1 MTIQNEQMV
10 FAELNNRLKA
20 EGLRLDII
28 CVGGF
33 VLNQYGIRATM
44 DVDAF
49 YIVNDRVRTI
59 IQEVGDSF
67 GINRED
73 ELWLNNSVQNMNPAP
88 PEEICETLY
97 QFSNLTVLTVPLL
110 YVAGMKLVSARGQDV
125 LDTASIIKKLNI
137 TDPAEFRKAMQSYG
151 FAQIDESLILEAF
164 GHAYGIGWLESYY
177 MDHEE
182 ELNRLIRDG
191 AT

>member
-1 MTIQNEQMV
+1 MTIQDEQKV
-10 FAELNNRLKA
+10 FAQLNKRLKG
-20 EGLRLDII
+20 EGLRLSII

-33 VLNQYGIRATM
+33 VLHQYGIRATM

-49 YIVNDRVRTI
+49 YTANDRVRII

-67 GINRED
+67 GINRDD
-73 ELWLNNSVQNMNPAP
+73 EMWLNNSVQNLNPTP

-97 QFSNLTVLTVPLL
+97 EFSNLTVLTAPLL
-110 YVAGMKLVSARGQDV
+110 YVAGMKLVSAREQDV
-125 LDTASIIKKLNI
+125 LDSAAIIKKLNI
-137 TDPAEFRKAMQSYG
+137 TDPAEFRQVILSYG

-164 GHAYGIGWLESYY
+164 GHAYGISWLENYY

-182 ELNRLIRDG
+182 ELNHLIRNDVV
-191 AT
+191 